1 MRMAQ
6 VRPRL
11 LVDGATMAEESLT
24 ALDATFL
31 ELEEADQGAHMH
43 IGAVMVFE
51 RRADGSAPRTAAV
64 IEHLESRLDA
74 LPRFR
79 QRLSSPKT
87 GGFGWP
93 RWVADERFNLASH
106 IQRVRLPAPAGED
119 ELLDWAGEFFSERLD
134 RTRPLWEIAIIEGL
148 AGGGWALATKTHHC
162 MVDGVGSV
170 DIGRVILDGE
180 RVPDEDQARDP
191 SPDADLSNLERAS
204 ANGSRPSLMTVS
216 RHLAELPLKLSAVGL
231 RLARRSAGAARHP
244 ERVGDVLRRS
254 RAMVDLLVRDEVVA
268 APRTSLNVR
277 IGGKRRLA
285 VERVPL
291 ASLKSIR
298 AELGGTVNDVVLAAT
313 AGGLRRLLLARGEE
327 PPRNGLRAMVP
338 VNLREA
344 AEQLSLGN
352 RITSLFVHLPVAEDR
367 ALDRYAR
374 QVQEAESLKSGT
386 QALGSRALIDLA
398 GHAPPLIHTFL
409 ARSLFATRLF
419 NVTITNVPGPQA
431 PLYAFG
437 SRLTDVWPLVPL
449 AAEHAVALAVF
460 SYDGQ
465 VFFALNV
472 DRDAV
477 PDLDLLAEGIASEI
491 AELLEL
497 TSARTPVRTG

>member
-1 MRMAQ
+1 MA
-6 VRPRL
+6 
-11 LVDGATMAEESLT
+11 DDTLT

-51 RRADGSAPRTAAV
+51 RRPDGSAPSTAAL

-79 QRLSSPKT
+79 QRLSSPTT
-87 GGFGWP
+87 GGLAWP
-93 RWVADERFNLASH
+93 RWEADERFKVATH
-106 IQRVRLPAPAGED
+106 VQRVRLPAPAGEA
-119 ELLDWAGEFFSERLD
+119 ELLEWAGEFFSERLD
-134 RTRPLWEIAIIEGL
+134 RTRPLWEMAIIDGL
-148 AGGGWALATKTHHC
+148 AGGRWALATKTHHC

-170 DIGRVILDGE
+170 DIGHVILDGE
-180 RVPDEDQARDP
+180 PVPDAEQDHD
-191 SPDADLSNLERAS
+191 PDATAS
-204 ANGSRPSLMTVS
+204 PVLKEVGPNGVSSLWSVP
-216 RHLAELPLKLSAVGL
+216 RRLGGLPLKLGAAGL
-231 RLARRSAGAARHP
+231 GLARRSAGAARHP
-244 ERVGDVLRRS
+244 ARMRDAMRRS
-254 RAMVDLLVRDEVVA
+254 RAMVDLLIRDEVVA
-268 APRTSLNVR
+268 APRTSLNVP

-285 VERVPL
+285 VARVPL
-291 ASLKSIR
+291 ASLKGIR
-298 AELGGTVNDVVLAAT
+298 AELGGTVNDVVLTAA
-313 AGGLRRLLLARGEE
+313 AGGLRRLLLTRGEA
-327 PPRNGLRAMVP
+327 PPHDGLRAMVP

-352 RITSLFVHLPVAEDR
+352 RITSLFVRLPVAER
-367 ALDRYAR
+367 RPLKRYAR
-374 QVQEAESLKSGT
+374 QIREAESLKSGS

-465 VFFALNV
+465 VFFALNA

-477 PDLDLLAEGIASEI
+477 PDLDVLAEGIEAEL
-491 AELLEL
+491 AELLQFTDARRL
-497 TSARTPVRTG
+497 ARTARTA